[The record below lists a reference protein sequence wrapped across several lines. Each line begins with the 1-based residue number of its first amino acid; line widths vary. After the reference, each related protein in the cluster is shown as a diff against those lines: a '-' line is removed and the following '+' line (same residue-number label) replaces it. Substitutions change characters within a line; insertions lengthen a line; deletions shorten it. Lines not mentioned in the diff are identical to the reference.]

1 MFEDEDYSELS
12 GESSA
17 CAHPAIHSFT
27 SFALYHPPT
36 HYHVSQASTYPLHC
50 MRTDRSDSPSSKAS
64 FSRLNTPSQED
75 LQPIPQHAHQQHQHQ
90 HQQTETP
97 IALAAKAVRILGL
110 EPGTLPHARAALEN
124 ARDEVRRTADTS
136 APFGNYV
143 PYTTNSTSEYGG
155 GLKGK
160 IDRAKKAMSI
170 MNGIPGVVV
179 GYNSG
184 KEEEMKRE
192 RRRRAV
198 DGVLYWQKQVAR
210 LEALETPTLSR
221 PNRR

>member
-1 MFEDEDYSELS
+1 MTIIQSCQVSLQSAMITPVTPSRPVRPSQLPSLTPYQEHLS
-12 GESSA
+12 VHAFVLSA
-17 CAHPAIHSFT
+17 DKP
-27 SFALYHPPT
+27 
-36 HYHVSQASTYPLHC
+36 
-50 MRTDRSDSPSSKAS
+50 DSPSSKAS
-64 FSRLNTPSQED
+64 FSRLTTPSQED
-75 LQPIPQHAHQQHQHQ
+75 LQPIPQHAHQQQN
-90 HQQTETP
+90 QQPETP

-143 PYTTNSTSEYGG
+143 PYTTHSTAEYGG

-160 IDRAKKAMSI
+160 IDRAEKAMSI

-179 GYNSG
+179 GYNGG
-184 KEEEMKRE
+184 KEEEMTRE

-210 LEALETPTLSR
+210 LEALETPTPSR